1 MQRDKSAACVNK
13 RRGAFSVKQALNLE
27 ATPKSSQKALQTS
40 TQVLPVSRRATDE
53 KDLYPFL
60 SIIKLQS
67 CFFFQ
72 GKAFTAGKKRR
83 QLVKIAIRSEDL
95 TMGGSQYM

>member
-1 MQRDKSAACVNK
+1 MQGDKSAACVNK
-13 RRGAFSVKQALNLE
+13 RRGSFSVKQALNLE

-40 TQVLPVSRRATDE
+40 TQVLPVSRQATDE
-53 KDLYPFL
+53 KDLYSFL

-72 GKAFTAGKKRR
+72 RKSFYHRKGAQTA
-83 QLVKIAIRSEDL
+83 S
-95 TMGGSQYM
+95 

>member
-1 MQRDKSAACVNK
+1 MQGDKSAACVNK

-40 TQVLPVSRRATDE
+40 TQVLPVSRQATDE
-53 KDLYPFL
+53 KDLYSFL

-67 CFFFQ
+67 CFFFPRKSFYRRKGAQ
-72 GKAFTAGKKRR
+72 TA
-83 QLVKIAIRSEDL
+83 S
-95 TMGGSQYM
+95 